1 VNITA
6 KPFFFKVYRWFRG
19 MPKYTIGH
27 LGRIAAID
35 EKLKAHRGLYLI
47 GCSYRGIGIG
57 DCVKSGFDAAAAITA
72 LRPQ

>member
-1 VNITA
+1 
-6 KPFFFKVYRWFRG
+6 
-19 MPKYTIGH
+19 
-27 LGRIAAID
+27 LGRIAVID

-57 DCVKSGFDAAAAITA
+57 DCVKSGFDAAAAIEA